1 MHTHTDPQCTQHWMP
16 GQQTNRLDRYITV
29 EREKKNRLS
38 RPASSSLGT
47 EWKKQEKRNNADKK
61 KELTGRIDENPAKCT
76 VSYTHTQSACKSN
89 GLEIIGKIGTRRS
102 ERISGAVF

>member
-1 MHTHTDPQCTQHWMP
+1 MP

-47 EWKKQEKRNNADKK
+47 EWKKQEKRNNADKNK
-61 KELTGRIDENPAKCT
+61 RTDWANR
-76 VSYTHTQSACKSN
+76 
-89 GLEIIGKIGTRRS
+89 
-102 ERISGAVF
+102 